1 MRLPLSLICAFL
13 CISMTPGWAGQTPQ
27 ARAAGADL
35 FRDSIPALEM
45 EISADGMNRLRKSP
59 RQYVPATI
67 REGATIYTNV
77 AVHLKGGPGSFRR
90 VDDLPALTLNFDR
103 FADGQTFHGL
113 KKIHLNNSV
122 QDRSFVSEKISREL
136 FNAAGVPTPRAGN
149 ALVRL
154 NGHELGMYVLVE
166 GIAVLNMPETRQRY
180 RDRVAQLSTNVFRVE
195 AITNRIYG
203 ISGKIAA
210 VLAERYPAAAQAQMR
225 RAAQLGLR
233 FQQRANSLQRQLS
246 PSPGLNVPRDRSRI
260 PEGLANEDRSGQ
272 CLRSIQR
279 TCPTVFASPD
289 PLRKGGN

>member
-103 FADGQTFHGL
+103 FADGQTFPLHKCFPRRGHHESDL
-113 KKIHLNNSV
+113 RDLREN
-122 QDRSFVSEKISREL
+122 RGRPCGKISRGGSGS
-136 FNAAGVPTPRAGN
+136 NAARRAVGP
-149 ALVRL
+149 AFST
-154 NGHELGMYVLVE
+154 
-166 GIAVLNMPETRQRY
+166 TRQQPATAAFP
-180 RDRVAQLSTNVFRVE
+180 VA
-195 AITNRIYG
+195 
-203 ISGKIAA
+203 
-210 VLAERYPAAAQAQMR
+210 
-225 RAAQLGLR
+225 
-233 FQQRANSLQRQLS
+233 
-246 PSPGLNVPRDRSRI
+246 GLNVPRDRSRI

-279 TCPTVFASPD
+279 TCPTVFALTRPSAQARELIGSAISESARRWHRLPPLDTRVSRESGPSPAC
-289 PLRKGGN
+289 